1 MLLVNIDLWPKKN
14 LNAGCRCRRSWSC
27 PGGRR
32 QAINYVYPDAT
43 WATLSETLARHRL
56 VSARP
61 YAGICSIE
69 NSHVFLF
76 FYLGRVGVSSLAGT
90 SYGNT
95 VQVHHWDGD
104 SRIRVTVSLLF
115 PHFVAAIRARS
126 ACRTD
131 ASITHLLHSVAKAGR
146 SWLLLD

>member
-1 MLLVNIDLWPKKN
+1 MQVTGTGVLGLVLAGEDRPSTVPRCHVGHVVRN
-14 LNAGCRCRRSWSC
+14 LG
-27 PGGRR
+27 
-32 QAINYVYPDAT
+32 QAQTHICKAF
-43 WATLSETLARHRL
+43 
-56 VSARP
+56 
-61 YAGICSIE
+61 AGICSIE
-69 NSHVFLF
+69 NSHVFTCFLF
-76 FYLGRVGVSSLAGT
+76 FHLGRVGVSSLAGT

-146 SWLLLD
+146 S